1 MAMPKGQLEAKLK
14 EEHDLISSGV
24 LREENPLDLTE
35 NFGKFLEA
43 CRRGD
48 LKTCQNYISSGVN
61 INGKDEFDYTPLIVA
76 SLCGHYEV
84 AQLLLES
91 GALAERNTFQGER
104 CLYNALNDRIRS
116 LLLRYDYS
124 KSADPLQP
132 WSSHITSLLSQRQ
145 PKTSDITLTASDGP
159 GSMGEEFALHKFFL
173 AARTPYFRRKL
184 TEAPETATWKLSSH
198 VTAAALRIV
207 LHYLYL
213 DDLTPHTATLP
224 DEEELF
230 RSIDKITKQLEVEQ
244 LWEAMLAG
252 SDRRLARQRYQD
264 EVERA
269 QRQVAAF
276 FRQQVLGNKVV
287 VDSAKVNDV
296 KWPRENF
303 IFADCLLSVEDAYD
317 GNEDENSETDEKD
330 EAEPTVRAYSIPVGP
345 ADTKPSTQVKS
356 IAEMPDE
363 RSNGV
368 SMATHAKT
376 GGLRKPQ
383 KPRQVFLYPAHKA
396 MLVRADY
403 FATMFSSAFLEAQA
417 SEYLRIIKLDCS
429 PEVLEIVLSFLYTEE
444 ADIPLELALDVLY
457 MADMLFLEKLKTK
470 AAVIISTLG
479 SGNRN
484 ALSDPTRTEVSAA
497 GQNAYGAG
505 EINIYEILRAAWD
518 LKVQRLEE
526 FAARFLATRLEH
538 YIDDAMFADLVLES
552 ANRVENRQETDTIEL
567 IDDIRYY
574 LSERFRLRF
583 EDIALSDIEEDATE
597 LTEAVSDTQGREAE
611 RASATG
617 KDTTTEQTS
626 SKDNTAAAE
635 ASDAQSKESGVL
647 RTLDGELAE
656 DEFDSDALNYQ
667 ILLGKIDSLLE
678 RLGLDA

>member
-1 MAMPKGQLEAKLK
+1 M
-14 EEHDLISSGV
+14 SGHE
-24 LREENPLDLTE
+24 RAQMRLTT
-35 NFGKFLEA
+35 N
-43 CRRGD
+43 
-48 LKTCQNYISSGVN
+48 TQ
-61 INGKDEFDYTPLIVA
+61 A

-84 AQLLLES
+84 AQLLLESGWCSSLSPLRFANAIKADALGYFSS

-132 WSSHITSLLSQRQ
+132 WSSHITSLLSRRQ
-145 PKTSDITLTASDGP
+145 PPTSDITLTASDGP
-159 GSMGEEFALHKFFL
+159 GLRVEEFALHKFFL
-173 AARTPYFRRKL
+173 AARTPYFHRKL
-184 TEAPETATWKLSSH
+184 TEAPDMATWKLSSH
-198 VTAAALRIV
+198 VAAAAFRIV

-230 RSIDKITKQLEVEQ
+230 RNIDKITKQLEVEQ

-269 QRQVAAF
+269 QRQVDTF
-276 FRQQVLGNKVV
+276 FKQHVLGNRVV
-287 VDSAKVNDV
+287 VDSAKVNEV
-296 KWPRENF
+296 RWPRDNF
-303 IFADCLLSVEDAYD
+303 IFADCLLSAEDASD
-317 GNEDENSETDEKD
+317 DNDKDDMSETGEEG
-330 EAEPTVRAYSIPVGP
+330 EAEEAAPTYKIPIGPAPVGKASISTSTVP
-345 ADTKPSTQVKS
+345 DTQS
-356 IAEMPDE
+356 IQ
-363 RSNGV
+363 NG
-368 SMATHAKT
+368 ATINASSQRARQPH
-376 GGLRKPQ
+376 
-383 KPRQVFLYPAHKA
+383 KPRQVVLYPAHKA

-417 SEYLRIIKLDCS
+417 SEHLRIIKLDCS
-429 PEVLEIVLSFLYTEE
+429 PEVLEIILSFLYTEQ

-484 ALSDPTRTEVSAA
+484 ALGDPTRAGADAA
-497 GQNAYGAG
+497 KQDTYDAS

-538 YIDDAMFADLVLES
+538 YIDDAMFADFVLES

-567 IDDIRYY
+567 IDDIRYF

-583 EDIALSDIEEDATE
+583 EDIALSDIEEDAAE
-597 LTEAVSDTQGREAE
+597 GAEIAAGANGR
-611 RASATG
+611 ATG
-617 KDTTTEQTS
+617 TEPAPDGEAKLEMTA
-626 SKDNTAAAE
+626 SKDDAVAADKVSNTQTIV
-635 ASDAQSKESGVL
+635 DGGL

>member
-14 EEHDLISSGV
+14 EEHELINSGV

-35 NFGKFLEA
+35 DFGKFLEA

-48 LKTCQNYISSGVN
+48 LKTCQNYISGGVN
-61 INGKDEFDYTPLIVA
+61 INGKDEFDYTPLIVNIVDLA
-76 SLCGHYEV
+76 VLITT
-84 AQLLLES
+84 

-104 CLYNALNDRIRS
+104 CLYNALNDRIRN
-116 LLLRYDYS
+116 LLLQYDYS

-132 WSSHITSLLSQRQ
+132 WSSHITSLLSRRE
-145 PKTSDITLTASDGP
+145 PKTSDITLTASAGP
-159 GSMGEEFALHKFFL
+159 GLMGEEFALHKFFL
-173 AARTPYFRRKL
+173 AARTPYFHRKL
-184 TEAPETATWKLSSH
+184 TEAPDMATWKLSSH
-198 VTAAALRIV
+198 VAAAAFRIV

-213 DDLTPHTATLP
+213 DDLTPHTAALA

-230 RSIDKITKQLEVEQ
+230 RSIDKITKHLEVEQ

-269 QRQVAAF
+269 QQQVMTF
-276 FRQQVLGNKVV
+276 FRQHVLGNKMV
-287 VDSAKVNDV
+287 VDSTKVNDV
-296 KWPRENF
+296 KWPHDNF
-303 IFADCLLSVEDAYD
+303 IFADCLLCVEEIL
-317 GNEDENSETDEKD
+317 EDENDDDGEEKGD
-330 EAEPTVRAYSIPVGP
+330 DAAEAPVRTNSIPIGP
-345 ADTKPSTQVKS
+345 AAGSRTPTSSAEAATSTATDINQ
-356 IAEMPDE
+356 
-363 RSNGV
+363 NG
-368 SMATHAKT
+368 S
-376 GGLRKPQ
+376 RKPR
-383 KPRQVFLYPAHKA
+383 KPRRSVLYPAHKA
-396 MLVRADY
+396 LLVRADY

-417 SEYLRIIKLDCS
+417 SEHLRIIKVDCS
-429 PEVLEIVLSFLYTEE
+429 PEVLEIVLSFLYTEQ

-484 ALSDPTRTEVSAA
+484 VLIDPTHEESNGNGQA
-497 GQNAYGAG
+497 GAEAG
-505 EINIYEILRAAWD
+505 EINIYEVLRAAWD

-526 FAARFLATRLEH
+526 FAARFLAARLEH
-538 YIDDAMFADLVLES
+538 YIDDEMFADLVLES
-552 ANRVENRQETDTIEL
+552 ANRLKTRQETDTIEL
-567 IDDIRYY
+567 IDDIRYF

-583 EDIALSDIEEDATE
+583 EDVALSDIEEDAAE
-597 LTEAVSDTQGREAE
+597 GAEATVGPEGEEAGIEAANVGVAKVDTAENVDSATVSAAA
-611 RASATG
+611 ASAEVG
-617 KDTTTEQTS
+617 DVQA
-626 SKDNTAAAE
+626 TAN
-635 ASDAQSKESGVL
+635 GVL
-647 RTLDGELAE
+647 RTLDGKLAE